1 MTLLSATILL
11 FLVIDPF
18 GNALFFLC
26 VLKGIAPARQTKI
39 IIREL
44 TVALGVLIAFLLF
57 GNHLL
62 SLLQISEPSLGIAGG
77 IVLFLI
83 AIRMIFG
90 TLQEAFVGDPAGEP
104 FIVPLA
110 IPSVAGP
117 SAIATE
123 LLLTAQEPS
132 KYLIWLLA
140 LIIAWSISAPILLLS
155 VKLSRKIGE
164 RMLLAL
170 QRLMGLILTILAVQ
184 MLVNGLQIV
193 FRIAAP

>member
-26 VLKGIAPARQTKI
+26 VLKGIAPDRQTKI

-44 TVALGVLIAFLLF
+44 TVALGVLIVFLLF

-123 LLLTAQEPS
+123 LLLTAREPS
-132 KYLIWLLA
+132 KYLTWLLA

-184 MLVNGLQIV
+184 MLVNGLQV
-193 FRIAAP
+193 AFRIAAP

>member
-1 MTLLSATILL
+1 MTLLSAAILL

-18 GNALFFLC
+18 GNAIFFLC
-26 VLKGIAPARQTKI
+26 VLKGIAPERQTKI
-39 IIREL
+39 IVREL
-44 TVALGVLIAFLLF
+44 LVALAVLIVFLLF

-62 SLLQISEPSLGIAGG
+62 ALLQISEPSLGIAGG

-90 TLQEAFVGDPAGEP
+90 TLQKAFEGDPEGEP

-117 SAIATE
+117 SAIAAE
-123 LLLTAQEPS
+123 LLLIAREPS
-132 KYLIWLLA
+132 KYLIWLFALMIAWLASA
-140 LIIAWSISAPILLLS
+140 LILLPSI
-155 VKLSRKIGE
+155 KFSRFLGE
-164 RMLLAL
+164 RLLLAL

-184 MLVNGLQIV
+184 MLVNGIQVAFGIS
-193 FRIAAP
+193 P

>member
-18 GNALFFLC
+18 GNALFFLF
-26 VLKGIAPARQTKI
+26 VLKGIPPERQTRI

-44 TVALGVLIAFLLF
+44 TVALVVLIVFLFF

-90 TLQEAFVGDPAGEP
+90 TLQEAFEGDPAGEP

-123 LLLTAQEPS
+123 LLLSAQEPS
-132 KYLIWLLA
+132 KYLTWLLA
-140 LIIAWSISAPILLLS
+140 LIITWLLSTPILLLS
-155 VKLSRKIGE
+155 VKLSHKIGE
-164 RMLLAL
+164 RILLAL

-184 MLVNGLQIV
+184 MLVNGLQV
-193 FRIAAP
+193 AFGIAH